1 MQEFLVGGAIRDKI
15 LGIATESTEKDYVVV
30 GSSPE
35 EMQSLG
41 FRQVGKEFPVFLHPK
56 SNEEYALARL
66 ERKIGKGYKGFEFD
80 TSKSVT
86 LEQDLFR

>member
-41 FRQVGKEFPVFLHPK
+41 FRQVGKEFPSF
-56 SNEEYALARL
+56 SSSS
-66 ERKIGKGYKGFEFD
+66 I
-80 TSKSVT
+80 
-86 LEQDLFR
+86 